1 VKKIINFLNTS
12 NFFPYYIITPLPY
25 AIGTASIDILFGI
38 NKARIKKKKL
48 IIIAPS
54 IAKFFLKYSICNNYL
69 FNNLIIDGYSQK
81 DFFITKKI
89 FSLFINLNFFINR
102 SIALIFFILLKI
114 KFNETFNFLRIGL
127 LDSYYDTD
135 KKKKEENENNTANK
149 IKPYDFFFT
158 KNAIALDSVV
168 ESQSQKIIKK
178 IGIQEGQDF
187 VCLHVREG
195 VYRNDANRRPY
206 RNSNIENYY
215 ELIKFLISKNIFII
229 RMGRKSE
236 QPLALKNKFIYDLPF
251 SEFKYDF
258 FDLYLMKKCKFFI
271 GDQSGLT
278 DLAILLSKDCLKT
291 NMLRIFE
298 LLPTTIKSR
307 SICKIPFYKKNKKSL
322 RLKEYLDL
330 PYLYHHSKFINEEL
344 DFMENSSEDLYL
356 SAKEYY
362 KLIYTNSENNSVI
375 LLTEIQ
381 KKFNKM
387 LLERFS
393 EMYFKKDEHLKN
405 FFRPYCFFRWV
416 KSIRG
421 GYSSCF
427 LEKYL

>member
-1 VKKIINFLNTS
+1 VKKIIHFFNNS
-12 NFFPYYIITPLPY
+12 NFFPYYIITPLTY

-48 IIIAPS
+48 IIIIPS
-54 IAKFFLKYSICNNYL
+54 VAKFFLKYSICNNYL
-69 FNNLIIDGYSQK
+69 FNNLIIDGYTQK
-81 DFFITKKI
+81 DFYITKKI
-89 FSLFINLNFFINR
+89 FSFFINLNFFINR
-102 SIALIFFILLKI
+102 SLTLIFYSLFKI
-114 KFNETFNFLRIGL
+114 KFNEAFYFLYIGL
-127 LDSYYDTD
+127 IDSYYDTD
-135 KKKKEENENNTANK
+135 KKKEEENNINE
-149 IKPYDFFFT
+149 IKPYDYFFT
-158 KNAIALDSVV
+158 KNDITLDAIT
-168 ESQSQKIIKK
+168 ESQSQRILKK
-178 IGIQEGQDF
+178 IGVQEGQDF

-215 ELIKFLISKNIFII
+215 ELIKFLVSKNIFII

-236 QPLALKNKFIYDLPF
+236 KPLGIKNKFIYDLPF

-258 FDLYLMKKCKFFI
+258 FDLYLMKQCKFFI

-278 DLAILLSKDCLKT
+278 DLAVLLSKDCLKT

-307 SICKIPFYKKNKKSL
+307 SICKIPLLKKNKKFL
-322 RLKEYLDL
+322 NLKEYLDL
-330 PYLYHHSKFINEEL
+330 PYTYHHSEFINQEL
-344 DFMENSSEDLYL
+344 DFVENSTEDLYL
-356 SAKEYY
+356 LGQEYY
-362 KLIYTNSENNSVI
+362 NLIYANNKNNPEI
-375 LLTEIQ
+375 LLTDVQ
-381 KKFNKM
+381 KRFNKM

-393 EMYFKKDEHLKN
+393 EMYAKDEELKN
-405 FFRPYCFFRWV
+405 FYRPYCFFRWV

-421 GYSSCF
+421 AYSSFF